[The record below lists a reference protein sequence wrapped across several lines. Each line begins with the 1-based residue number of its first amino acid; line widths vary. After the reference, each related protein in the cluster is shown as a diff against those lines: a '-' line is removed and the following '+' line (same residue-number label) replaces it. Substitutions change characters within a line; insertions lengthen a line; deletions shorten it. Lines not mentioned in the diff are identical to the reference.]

1 MLRVL
6 MGKVDNMKEL
16 KDTVMHRDENF
27 KKEEMLGIKNTIT
40 DMKTAF
46 DGLFSRVNTAEKKN
60 L

>member
-1 MLRVL
+1 

-16 KDTVMHRDENF
+16 KDTVKHRDENF
-27 KKEEMLGIKNTIT
+27 KKEEMLGIKNTVT
-40 DMKTAF
+40 DMKKAC